1 MNKRSWAVRAIA
13 GVAVLGLGLGLA
25 ACGSSS
31 SSSAAGGSTS
41 GGAAAETTLTVG
53 YVTTPQHPYGL
64 ALQSFADQVAKDSG
78 GKLAIKLVPTYAGGN
93 DLTLLDDISGGTV
106 DGGSVS
112 AAVWDTKGV
121 KDFEALQMP
130 FLINSYALEGA
141 VLNSPIQAEMLKGT
155 SKVGI
160 TGVAIHEGGLRKP
173 LSTGACLKT
182 PADFKGKKMRV
193 PPAPLLSDSI
203 QALGATPTPTALA
216 DVYLALKQGTV
227 DGMEANLGLVYTQ
240 KFYEVTKCM
249 TGNVNFWPFPT
260 VLGFNTSKW
269 DSLSAEQQGWIN
281 GAAAQIDDT
290 SLAILT
296 NPKSTL
302 VADLC
307 KTGLKFGTATPDN
320 LTALRNAENGVYSKY
335 TASDPTKSFV
345 SQIDALKAKQPAPP
359 APKPYPAGC
368 TE

>member
-1 MNKRSWAVRAIA
+1 MKMRSWAARALVGA
-13 GVAVLGLGLGLA
+13 AVLGLGLAAA

-31 SSSAAGGSTS
+31 SSSSTTGS
-41 GGAAAETTLTVG
+41 GAETTLNVG
-53 YVTTPQHPYGL
+53 YVTTAQHPYGL
-64 ALQSFADQVAKDSG
+64 ALQAFADQVKADSG
-78 GKLAIKLVPTYAGGN
+78 GKLAINLIPTYGGGN
-93 DLTLLDDISGGTV
+93 DLTLLDDITGGTV

-155 SKVGI
+155 AKVGI
-160 TGVAIHEGGLRKP
+160 TGLAIHEGGLRKP
-173 LSTGACLKT
+173 LSTGACLKG
-182 PADFKGKKMRV
+182 PADYNGKKIRV
-193 PPAPLLSDSI
+193 PPAPLLSDGI

-227 DGMEANLGLVYTQ
+227 DGMEANLGLIFTQ
-240 KFYEVTKCM
+240 KFYEVTKCL
-249 TGNVNFWPFPT
+249 TANVNFWPFPT
-260 VLGFNTSKW
+260 VLGMNTAKW
-269 DSLSAEQQGWIN
+269 DSLSAEQQGWIT
-281 GAAAQIDDT
+281 AAAAKLDDT

-307 KTGLKFGTATPDN
+307 TAGLKFGAASPEN
-320 LTALRNAENGVYSKY
+320 QTALRKAVDGVYTKY

-345 SQIDALKAKQPAPP
+345 AQIEALKAKQPAPP
-359 APKPYPAGC
+359 APKPLPAGC
-368 TE
+368 AE